1 MKPHL
6 IKQYDGSFLPRD
18 KESAEWAAKKKIGS
32 AHEVKE
38 SATRNYKYH
47 CKYFGMLN
55 LAWEN
60 QEQFKTMDLLRKAV
74 QVNAGYYDTEY
85 RLDGTCVLVARSIAF
100 GSMSPEEFEKLYSDV
115 LNVIL
120 KHFGFGEEF
129 EMELILQ
136 FG

>member
-6 IKQYDGSFLPRD
+6 VKQYDGSFQPRD

-38 SATRNYKYH
+38 SETRNYRFLK
-47 CKYFGMLN
+47 KYFGMLN
-55 LAWEN
+55 MAFEN
-60 QEQFKTMDLLRKAV
+60 QEQFPTVETLRKAA
-74 QVNAGYYDTEY
+74 QVDAGYYDLEGH
-85 RLDGTCVLVARSIAF
+85 LDGTYSKIARSIAF
-100 GSMSPEEFEKLYSDV
+100 GSMSEEEFSKLYSDV

-129 EMELILQ
+129 TIELILQ